1 MKISGLHPVSLTDF
15 PGKVSAV
22 FFTVG
27 CNMRCPFCHNKS
39 LWKENAPII
48 PDKEITRFLEKRQGQ
63 LDGIVIS
70 GGEPTLQP
78 DLAEFIDKVRSYGYL
93 VKLDTNGMKPDI
105 VQALLEKRCLD
116 YIAMDIKAPF
126 DKYPSLVGLP
136 NVSIEKLKESIA
148 LIANSGIAHEFR
160 TTFVPHLLTQVDLDI
175 IKSYVPSGSFHR
187 VQEYIEVVDAAD

>member
-1 MKISGLHPVSLTDF
+1 MKISGLQPLSLTDF
-15 PGKVSAV
+15 PGKVAAV

-27 CNMRCPFCHNKS
+27 CNLRCPFCHNKS
-39 LWKENAPII
+39 LWKENAPLI
-48 PDKEITRFLEKRQGQ
+48 PTKEITKFLENRQGQ

-78 DLAEFIDKVRSYGYL
+78 DLADFIDKVRSYGYL

-136 NVSIEKLKESIA
+136 NISVEKLKEI
-148 LIANSGIAHEFR
+148 GRAH
-160 TTFVPHLLTQVDLDI
+160 V
-175 IKSYVPSGSFHR
+175 
-187 VQEYIEVVDAAD
+187 